1 MNALVLGANGQ
12 LGTELVRLLGTDSA
26 VPREALSITDAV
38 AVDALIAARRPDVV
52 FNCAAY
58 NGVDRAESEPDLAFA
73 VNAQG
78 AFHVARSCRLQGANL
93 VHFSTNF
100 VFDGTHE
107 QPYVEA
113 DDPSPLSVY
122 ARSKLEGERRALEA
136 GPHLLIVRTAA
147 VFGGPQ
153 SFPQR
158 ILDKAR
164 SGEPV
169 RVVSDQRVN
178 PTFARDLAAAA
189 VEMAGHGMAGIVHA
203 VAEGC
208 AGWDEFARAVLT
220 ERGIDKEVESI
231 PTSAHPAVARRPLNG
246 CLASTRYRP
255 LRPWREAVREW
266 AGTSRA

>member
-1 MNALVLGANGQ
+1 VLGAGGQ
-12 LGTELVRLLGTDSA
+12 LGSDLVRLLPGA
-26 VPREALSITDAV
+26 VAMTREELSVTDA
-38 AVDALIAARRPDVV
+38 AGLRGALERHRPEVV

-58 NGVDRAESEPDLAFA
+58 NFVDRAESEPDLAFA

-78 AFHVARSCRLQGANL
+78 ALHVARSCRRQGATL

-100 VFDGTHE
+100 VFDGAHD

-113 DDPSPLSVY
+113 DEPAPLSVY
-122 ARSKLEGERRALEA
+122 SRSKLEGERLALQA
-136 GPHLLIVRTAA
+136 GGHVLIVRTAA

-158 ILDKAR
+158 ILERAR
-164 SGEPV
+164 SGEKL

-189 VEMAGHGMAGIVHA
+189 LEMADHGMAGIVHA

-208 AGWDEFARAVLT
+208 ASWDEFARCVLA
-220 ERGIDKEVESI
+220 EGAIEMEVESI
-231 PTSAHPAVARRPLNG
+231 PTGAYPAAARRPLNG
-246 CLASTRYRP
+246 CLASTRFKA
-255 LRPWREAVREW
+255 LRPWQNALHEALNP
-266 AGTSRA
+266 